1 MKNAILYYNS
11 IKNKFIFRKIIESN
25 IQRLL
30 KSTLYK
36 ICILILPIF
45 LSLVNPAFAET
56 TTSDI
61 ILYLNG
67 NIFYS
72 SCPIIVETELLLH
85 LSEK

>member
-45 LSLVNPAFAET
+45 LSLVNPRVCWKQQPA
-56 TTSDI
+56 
-61 ILYLNG
+61 ILFF
-67 NIFYS
+67 I
-72 SCPIIVETELLLH
+72 
-85 LSEK
+85 